1 VIALLWVAAL
11 QAPLDTGTFVVRQD
25 TIEVAREA
33 FRLARGRATS
43 GRDGWSLVTTIRY
56 DRDRPVIVLSPL
68 LELTADSVPLT
79 LQYDVA
85 DPREP
90 VRILGQLGR
99 GRFTVRIVA
108 RASERAREFPAPPTG
123 RTAILDDSVYALY
136 QIVAW
141 FAAPDPVSITAIV
154 PRSGRR
160 ELLTIQDLGVAAT
173 TLNRDPVSLRHVL
186 LSGGVSQEVH
196 LWLAPESGRLL
207 RVDIPSRRVVVERTP
222 SS

>member
-1 VIALLWVAAL
+1 VIALLWVAVL
-11 QAPLDTGTFVVRQD
+11 QAPLDTGTFVVRHD
-25 TIEVAREA
+25 TVEVAREA
-33 FRLARGRATS
+33 FRLRGRATS
-43 GRDGWSLVTTIRY
+43 GRDGWSLATTIRY
-56 DRDRPVIVLSPL
+56 DRDRPVIVLAPL
-68 LELTADSVPLT
+68 LDLTADSVPLT
-79 LQYDVA
+79 LQFDVA
-85 DPREP
+85 DPRDP

-108 RASERAREFPAPPTG
+108 RASERAREFPAPAAG
-123 RTAILDDSVYALY
+123 RTVILDDSVYALY

-141 FAAPDPVSITAIV
+141 FAARDPVSITAIV

-160 ELLTIQDLGVAAT
+160 ELLTIQDLGVAPT
-173 TLNRDPVSLRHVL
+173 TLNRDPVSLRHLL
-186 LSGGVSQEVH
+186 LSGGLSQEVH

>member
-1 VIALLWVAAL
+1 VIALFWLAVV
-11 QAPLDTGTFVVRQD
+11 QTPLDTGTFVVRHD
-25 TIEVAREA
+25 TVEVAREA
-33 FRLARGRATS
+33 FRLRGRATS
-43 GRDGWSLVTTIRY
+43 GREGWSLATTIRY

-68 LELTADSVPLT
+68 LDLTADSVPLT

-108 RASERAREFPAPPTG
+108 RASERAREFPAPATG
-123 RTAILDDSVYALY
+123 RTVILDDSVYALY
-136 QIVAW
+136 QIAAW
-141 FAAPDPVSITAIV
+141 FAAPDPVTITAIV